1 MIPDNQGSVSSLALL
16 TVSLPPSYRASA
28 GVPAGRGVGCRSR
41 DRLWYHL
48 PTAVYLWIPV
58 FSRTT
63 GSVARGDIA
72 GVGLLT
78 VGGFTS
84 GPIYFRASKFAWGLF
99 ALGGLRPLTLSV

>member
-1 MIPDNQGSVSSLALL
+1 MTVLQVIRYEFLACDWRDFTSVSYLALL
-16 TVSLPPSYRASA
+16 TVSLPHSYRAPAQQVA
-28 GVPAGRGVGCRSR
+28 GSVVGRGTGGGTILPMDSR
-41 DRLWYHL
+41 
-48 PTAVYLWIPV
+48 

-84 GPIYFRASKFAWGLF
+84 GPIYFRASRLAWGLF
-99 ALGGLRPLTLSV
+99 TLSV

>member
-1 MIPDNQGSVSSLALL
+1 MRLERLHVGVLSGITDCFITSF
-16 TVSLPPSYRASA
+16 LPSPRWRPS
-28 GVPAGRGVGCRSR
+28 RSR
-41 DRLWYHL
+41 DRSEVAA
-48 PTAVYLWIPV
+48 PAAVPFYLWIPV

-84 GPIYFRASKFAWGLF
+84 GPIYFRASRLAWGLF
-99 ALGGLRPLTLSV
+99 ALGGLRALTLSG